1 MTIEFC
7 YLIFIT
13 ADYYIINNFIVPEF
27 LFKRKYGLFI
37 MGTILTVAL
46 SALGRSL
53 IAYYMNQYYF
63 HTPGIIDFPS
73 IYIHSL
79 INISLWVLL
88 ITIGNMMI
96 ERGQAHQQLELMEK
110 EKVKT
115 ELDYLKAQINPHALF
130 NSLNTI
136 YGHIEKSNQ
145 VARNTLLQFSEL
157 LRYQLYECTEEKVS
171 LEKEISYIND
181 FISFHRLRKDENL
194 QINFKI
200 EKIKPGLVIAPL
212 LLVVLI
218 ENAFKFVS
226 NFPDRENK
234 ICISL
239 TTKGNVLYSTFSN
252 TKDSQESD
260 AGKKTN
266 GIGVA
271 NLKRRLELLY
281 PGKFRYTIKN
291 ELYFYETILTIDLS

>member
-1 MTIEFC
+1 
-7 YLIFIT
+7 
-13 ADYYIINNFIVPEF
+13 
-27 LFKRKYGLFI
+27 
-37 MGTILTVAL
+37 MGTLLTVAL

-53 IAYYMNQYYF
+53 IAYYMNLHYF
-63 HTPGIIDFPS
+63 HIPGIVDFPS

-96 ERGQAHQQLELMEK
+96 ERRQADRQFELMEK

-181 FISFHRLRKDENL
+181 FISFHRMRKDENL
-194 QINFKI
+194 QINFQI
-200 EKIKPGLVIAPL
+200 ENIKPGLKIAPL

-226 NFPDRENK
+226 NFPDRDNK
-234 ICISL
+234 ICICLS
-239 TTKGNVLYSTFSN
+239 TNGNILHSIFSN

-260 AGKKTN
+260 IGKKTN

-281 PGKFRYTIKN
+281 PGKFRYDIKN
-291 ELYFYETILTIDLS
+291 ELHFYETTLTIDLS